1 MPEARTTEELKPGD
15 ILTATDARGQRHA
28 VTYGILQNGGGGN
41 GVLLALTI
49 TDPTLPLVQVLAF
62 GDTRCV
68 PVVDAPVPVWVF
80 YSYARMNPAVRGAPV
95 EGDPG
100 REAIMLTRG

>member
-15 ILTATDARGQRHA
+15 ILTAIDTNGQRHA
-28 VTYGILQNGGGGN
+28 VTFGILQSGGGRN
-41 GVLLALTI
+41 GVLMALNFTGAA
-49 TDPTLPLVQVLAF
+49 LPLVLAF

-80 YSYARMNPAVRGAPV
+80 HSYARMNPVLRGRPV
-95 EGDPG
+95 EGNPG
-100 REAIMLTRG
+100 REAILLTRD